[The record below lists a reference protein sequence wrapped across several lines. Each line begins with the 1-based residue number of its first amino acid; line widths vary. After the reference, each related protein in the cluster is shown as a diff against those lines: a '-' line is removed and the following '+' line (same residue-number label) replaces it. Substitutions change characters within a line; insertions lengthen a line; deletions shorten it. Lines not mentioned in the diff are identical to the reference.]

1 MNSGFE
7 KVFERSGIRLTLA
20 APRGWRILLVL
31 LCGLAAGHP
40 MAADTVFKADF
51 TFSPSSPAPG
61 QPVSFTDATK
71 GLPSSWSW
79 DFGDGSNLS
88 CNDASCRNPTHT
100 YAAPGTY
107 TVTLRVVL
115 KVAQYGQSD
124 QATKS
129 VP

>member
-1 MNSGFE
+1 MNIVFRKPCGTCRLPQPGKSFAAAS
-7 KVFERSGIRLTLA
+7 KVFLLLLA
-20 APRGWRILLVL
+20 
-31 LCGLAAGHP
+31 GLAAGHP

-100 YAAPGTY
+100 
-107 TVTLRVVL
+107 
-115 KVAQYGQSD
+115 
-124 QATKS
+124 
-129 VP
+129 

>member
-1 MNSGFE
+1 MKIAFRKASGTFR
-7 KVFERSGIRLTLA
+7 FPQPGIAFAVASKRFMLLLA
-20 APRGWRILLVL
+20 
-31 LCGLAAGHP
+31 GLAVGNS

-79 DFGDGSNLS
+79 DFGDASNLS
-88 CNDASCRNPTHT
+88 CNDASCRNPIHT

-107 TVTLRVVL
+107 SVTLRVV
-115 KVAQYGQSD
+115 
-124 QATKS
+124 
-129 VP
+129 